1 MTGHT
6 VLVVEDNPIT
16 RKMVRVAL
24 ESDGYR
30 VLEAGDG
37 GAALAAAAAD

>member
-1 MTGHT
+1 MSGYT

-24 ESDGYR
+24 Q
-30 VLEAGDG
+30 G
-37 GAALAAAAAD
+37 GGRPI